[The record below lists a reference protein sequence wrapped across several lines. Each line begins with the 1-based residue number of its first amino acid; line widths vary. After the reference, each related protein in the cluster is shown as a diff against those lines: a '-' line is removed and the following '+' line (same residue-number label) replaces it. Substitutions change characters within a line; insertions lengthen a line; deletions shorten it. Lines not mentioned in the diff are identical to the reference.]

1 MRNQKQLQ
9 KQAPWKVT
17 APNLILMSWKFR
29 FTYSHAQQYIFVA
42 IKKQM
47 EKDIDAV
54 MKIARMAKTKI
65 DELEKDVCYSSFLAV
80 SASA

>member
-1 MRNQKQLQ
+1 
-9 KQAPWKVT
+9 
-17 APNLILMSWKFR
+17 
-29 FTYSHAQQYIFVA
+29 
-42 IKKQM
+42 M

-54 MKIARMAKTKI
+54 MKNARMAKTKI